1 MRYFNPTADAV
12 VYDTAGHQ
20 VAGHEHVDL
29 NVKDPVTAALLN
41 QFLECP
47 LPAKAAKSKTTGED
61 A

>member
-29 NVKDPVTAALLN
+29 NVKDPVSAALLDT
-41 QFLECP
+41 FLPCP
-47 LPAKAAKSKTTGED
+47 EPEKPKHKSRED